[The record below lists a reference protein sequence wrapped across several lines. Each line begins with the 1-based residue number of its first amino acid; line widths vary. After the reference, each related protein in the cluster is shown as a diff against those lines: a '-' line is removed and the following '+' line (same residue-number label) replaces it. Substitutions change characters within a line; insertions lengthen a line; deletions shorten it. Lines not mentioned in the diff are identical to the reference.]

1 MTGSGGLASQN
12 QTYGVSAEWA
22 RRAWADEARY
32 REMYARSVS
41 DPNGFWSEQ
50 AKRIDWIKPFTRVE
64 NCSFA
69 PGNISIKWFEDGVL
83 NVAWNCIDRHL
94 EKRGE
99 QTAIIWK
106 GDDPNTDRTITYRQL
121 HAEVCK
127 FANVL
132 RARGVTLM
140 TGKEPSESLRKEL
153 VAWVRK
159 DIGPIASPDLIQF
172 APGLPKTRSGK
183 IMRRILRKIAEDE
196 PGSLGDPSTLADPA
210 VVDDLVKH
218 RQNKRPG

>member
-22 RRAWADEARY
+22 RRAWPDEARY

-127 FANVL
+127 FANVIK
-132 RARGVTLM
+132 RGLKETHALSNHWWPTHRRLDGRSPKRLCFPAADVPSPYRSVPSMM
-140 TGKEPSESLRKEL
+140 T
-153 VAWVRK
+153 
-159 DIGPIASPDLIQF
+159 SP
-172 APGLPKTRSGK
+172 T
-183 IMRRILRKIAEDE
+183 
-196 PGSLGDPSTLADPA
+196 
-210 VVDDLVKH
+210 
-218 RQNKRPG
+218 